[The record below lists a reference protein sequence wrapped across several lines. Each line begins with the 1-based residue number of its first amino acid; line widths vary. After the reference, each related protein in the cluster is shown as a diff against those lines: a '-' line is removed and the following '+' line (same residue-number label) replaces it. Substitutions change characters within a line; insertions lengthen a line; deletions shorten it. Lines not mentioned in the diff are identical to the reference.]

1 MTSWDNDSAPQG
13 EEEETLAIPS
23 SFPAFPYPTPYDIQ
37 TQFMQGLFECI
48 DQRKVGIF
56 ESPTG
61 TGKSLSM
68 ICGAVGWLME
78 RERTERQRSE
88 QNLKE
93 AENSET
99 TLYSTTTSG
108 SSGGSP
114 GWVLQHH
121 AASIASNV
129 RQEREMK
136 AQELEK
142 RIQAVRDRERRMR
155 EDINRKKRRH
165 AAGMRSIGSQF
176 APLHND
182 TKKKKEDSNE
192 DYVNDVEYL
201 VDEYDSDDDR
211 QGNGKQKRSNSG
223 YSNVSKEVLDLLKRF
238 EDKEDAL
245 RRTGASSFTTEDDI
259 QEPDVLKIYYCSRT
273 HSQLSQFIEELRK
286 TSYGDHLHVIS
297 LGSRKNLC
305 INEKFRKLAY
315 HKAKSVEASVT
326 ININKLNDACLDAQ
340 KSGAPSDHRCQFLP
354 GPSSSGPK
362 MSGSASPSVAS
373 EATFAGKYRESAVM
387 TGGEKL
393 LEFRDHALAHIRD
406 IEELAALGTELET
419 CPYYGSRKTVRY
431 CQLVTLPYNLLLHAS
446 TRESLKL
453 VVKDNIL
460 LLDEAHNLINSLLQ
474 MHSVKLPLDHVV
486 LAQDQ
491 LKVYLSRFELQ
502 LSSINE
508 GYIRV
513 LLRILKALGDFVTEW
528 MGGSFVRSSAATARH
543 QQSHDPHQHGAERPF
558 RAVDRVMRV
567 NEFLH
572 DAKMDHIN
580 LFKAHSY
587 LEKSGVARKLQGF
600 HESLQKK
607 EAQKIHKEQ
616 ERRVAGKVKIHS
628 ERRPPVPSSKSP
640 STIPVLST
648 VDSFLM
654 SLLNPDN
661 DGRVIVAMEETSR
674 DDDGDDDVLLPHDRP
689 SMPAPRRPVLKF
701 MLLNPARVF
710 RPLVE
715 EARSVVLAGGTM
727 EPVSDLL
734 SHLFPYLKDEG
745 SAHYPRIHRFSC
757 GHVIPKENLI
767 TLIVQKAPTGLP
779 LELSFAQRNRDD
791 TMDGI
796 GQALVNLLNLIP
808 DGVVVFFVSYSYMAQ
823 IMARWQQKPN
833 NLVDSSSIMD
843 RIQARKRV
851 FVEPKESTDA
861 DRMLREYHDSIHSE
875 SEHGANP
882 AMTSSAGSGGSV
894 GRPGPK
900 GAVLFSVVGGKMSEG
915 INFSDRLGRGVIMV
929 GMPFPNK
936 GSAELQERMR
946 YMDQVQQLEQGHIST
961 IRMTAG
967 SEYYENLCMRAVNQ
981 SIGRAIRHR
990 GDYAA
995 IVLLDKRYDSPRIR
1009 KKLPGW
1015 IGSSIEVCEQFGP
1028 AVKHLAGFFRA
1039 KRAGGTVSAK
1049 R

>member
-1 MTSWDNDSAPQG
+1 
-13 EEEETLAIPS
+13 
-23 SFPAFPYPTPYDIQ
+23 
-37 TQFMQGLFECI
+37 MQGLFECI
-48 DQRKVGIF
+48 DRRKVGIF

-78 RERTERQRSE
+78 RERTERERSK
-88 QNLKE
+88 QSLKE
-93 AENSET
+93 AEISET
-99 TLYSTTTSG
+99 TLHSTTTSG
-108 SSGGSP
+108 SSGGSLD
-114 GWVLQHH
+114 WVLQHH
-121 AASIASNV
+121 AASIANNAK
-129 RQEREMK
+129 QEHEMK

-142 RIQAVRDRERRMR
+142 RIQ
-155 EDINRKKRRH
+155 
-165 AAGMRSIGSQF
+165 
-176 APLHND
+176 
-182 TKKKKEDSNE
+182 TKEDSNE

-211 QGNGKQKRSNSG
+211 QGNGRPKSSNSG

-245 RRTGASSFTTEDDI
+245 RKTGASSFTTEDDI

-305 INEKFRKLAY
+305 INEKFRKMAY
-315 HKAKSVEASVT
+315 HKAKSVEASVS

-340 KSGAPSDHRCQFLP
+340 KSGASSDHRCQFLP
-354 GPSSSGPK
+354 GFSSSGPK
-362 MSGSASPSVAS
+362 MSGSASPWGVS
-373 EATFAGKYRESAVM
+373 EVTFAGKYRESAAM
-387 TGGEKL
+387 TGDEKL
-393 LEFRDHALAHIRD
+393 LEFRDNALAHIRD

-419 CPYYGSRKTVRY
+419 CPYYGSRKTVRH

-491 LKVYLSRFELQ
+491 LKVYLRRFELQ

-508 GYIRV
+508 GHIRV
-513 LLRILKALGDFVTEW
+513 LLRILKALEDFVTGW
-528 MGGSFVRSSAATARH
+528 MDGSFVCPSAVTARH
-543 QQSHDPHQHGAERPF
+543 QQSHDSPQHGAERPF

-580 LFKAHSY
+580 LFTAHSY

-600 HESLQKK
+600 HESLQRK
-607 EAQKIHKEQ
+607 EAQKIHKKQ
-616 ERRVAGKVKIHS
+616 ERCVTGKVKIHS
-628 ERRPPVPSSKSP
+628 GRRPPVPSSKSL
-640 STIPVLST
+640 STIPVLSI

-674 DDDGDDDVLLPHDRP
+674 DDDGDDDVLLSHARP
-689 SMPAPRRPVLKF
+689 SIPALRRPVLKF

-757 GHVIPKENLI
+757 GHVIPKENLM

-779 LELSFAQRNRDD
+779 LDLSFAQRNRDD
-791 TMDGI
+791 TMDGV
-796 GQALVNLLNLIP
+796 GQALVNMLNLIP

-823 IMARWQQKPN
+823 IMTRWQQKPN

-843 RIQARKRV
+843 RIQARKTV

-882 AMTSSAGSGGSV
+882 AMTSSAGSGASIGW
-894 GRPGPK
+894 PGPK

-946 YMDQVQQLEQGHIST
+946 YMDQVQQLEQGHISSGT
-961 IRMTAG
+961 MRMTAG

-990 GDYAA
+990 SDYAA
-995 IVLLDKRYDSPRIR
+995 IVLLDKRYDNPRIR

-1039 KRAGGTVSAK
+1039 KRAGGAASAK
-1049 R
+1049 K

>member
-1 MTSWDNDSAPQG
+1 MTSWDNDSAYQED
-13 EEEETLAIPS
+13 EEPLTIPS
-23 SFPAFPYPTPYDIQ
+23 SFPAFPYPTPYGIQ

-48 DQRKVGIF
+48 DRRKVGIF

-78 RERTERQRSE
+78 RERAERQRSE
-88 QNLKE
+88 QKMEE
-93 AENSET
+93 AEKT
-99 TLYSTTTSG
+99 TLYSTTMSG
-108 SSGGSP
+108 SSNGTP
-114 GWVLQHH
+114 DWVLQHH
-121 AASIASNV
+121 ATSVANNV
-129 RQEREMK
+129 RQEREK
-136 AQELEK
+136 KVQELEK

-155 EDINRKKRRH
+155 EDMDLKKKRQ
-165 AAGMRSIGSQF
+165 AAGMRSIGGQF
-176 APLHND
+176 APLH
-182 TKKKKEDSNE
+182 KKKKEDPDE
-192 DYVNDVEYL
+192 YYENDAEYL
-201 VDEYDSDDDR
+201 VEEYDSDDDR
-211 QGNGKQKRSNSG
+211 QDSGKPKRGNSG
-223 YSNVSKEVLDLLKRF
+223 YDNVSKEVLDLLK
-238 EDKEDAL
+238 
-245 RRTGASSFTTEDDI
+245 
-259 QEPDVLKIYYCSRT
+259 RT

-297 LGSRKNLC
+297 LGSRRNLC
-305 INEKFRKLAY
+305 INEKFRKMAS
-315 HKAKSVEASVT
+315 HKAKSVEASV
-326 ININKLNDACLDAQ
+326 IVNVNKLNDACLDAQ
-340 KSGAPSDHRCQFLP
+340 KSGTPSDLRCPFLP
-354 GPSSSGPK
+354 GLPSSGSWSK
-362 MSGSASPSVAS
+362 MPGSLSSSVDL
-373 EATFAGKYRESAVM
+373 EDLFVGKYRESAKM
-387 TGGEKL
+387 TGDEKL

-419 CPYYGSRKTVRY
+419 CPYYGSRKTVRH

-453 VVKDNIL
+453 VIKDNIL

-474 MHSVKLPLDHVV
+474 MHSVVLPLDHVV

-513 LLRILKALGDFVTEW
+513 LLRILRALEDYVTKW
-528 MGGSFVRSSAATARH
+528 MDGSFGHSPAATACH
-543 QQSHDPHQHGAERPF
+543 QQSSGPPQQGAEKPF
-558 RAVDRVMRV
+558 GPVDRIVKV

-587 LEKSGVARKLQGF
+587 LENSGVARKLQGF

-607 EAQKIHKEQ
+607 EAQKMYKEQ
-616 ERRVAGKVKIHS
+616 ERRVAGKVIIHS
-628 ERRPPVPSSKSP
+628 ELRPHIPSSKSP
-640 STIPVLST
+640 SATPVLST

-661 DGRVIVAMEETSR
+661 DGRVVVAMEETTL
-674 DDDGDDDVLLPHDRP
+674 DNGGDDDVPLPHDKP
-689 SMPAPRRPVLKF
+689 SISVLRRPVLKF
-701 MLLNPARVF
+701 MLLNPAQVF

-745 SAHYPRIHRFSC
+745 SERYPRVHRFSC
-757 GHVIPKENLI
+757 GHVIPEENLM
-767 TLIVQKAPTGLP
+767 TLIVHKSPTGLP
-779 LELSFAQRNRDD
+779 LELSFAQRNRDEV
-791 TMDGI
+791 MDGI

-808 DGVVVFFVSYSYMAQ
+808 DGVVVFFVSYSYMTQ
-823 IMARWQQKPN
+823 IMTRWQQKPN
-833 NLVDSSSIMD
+833 NSADSSSIMD
-843 RIQARKRV
+843 RIRARKTV
-851 FVEPKESTDA
+851 FVEPKESKDA
-861 DRMLREYHDSIHSE
+861 DRILREYHDSIHVE
-875 SEHGANP
+875 PEHGANP
-882 AMTSSAGSGGSV
+882 AMASFAGRGGSV

-946 YMDQVQQLEQGHIST
+946 YMDQVQQLEQDHFPSGTTST
-961 IRMTAG
+961 KRMTAG

-990 GDYAA
+990 GDYAV
-995 IVLLDKRYDSPRIR
+995 IVLLDKRYDTPRIR

-1028 AVKHLAGFFRA
+1028 AVKHIAGFFRA
-1039 KRAGGTVSAK
+1039 KRAGGAVGAK